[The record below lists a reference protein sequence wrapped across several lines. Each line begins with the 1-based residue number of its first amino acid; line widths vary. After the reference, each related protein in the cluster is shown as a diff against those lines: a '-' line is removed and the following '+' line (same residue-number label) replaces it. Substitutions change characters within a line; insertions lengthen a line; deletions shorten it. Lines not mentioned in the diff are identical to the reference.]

1 MCKFYI
7 QARSTCSLF
16 SPVSECASSTYSP
29 DIEVL
34 SGLCASVQY
43 SVRSCRSDIIV
54 GRVVCL
60 QSRKKWVGTSSSSH
74 FKKNEFKWKAIERMY
89 RNRNGEINSPFRT
102 TPSTYCDFM
111 LVFQLGRNS
120 TGIKYHLVGLVWFNV
135 LFTGLKSR
143 RKVCEFN

>member
-1 MCKFYI
+1 MSDCRSSIYI
-7 QARSTCSLF
+7 PSAPAFIL
-16 SPVSECASSTYSP
+16 VSYRNMQ
-29 DIEVL
+29 VL
-34 SGLCASVQY
+34 YTVQTLKSCLY
-43 SVRSCRSDIIV
+43 SVKSCRSNIIV

-74 FKKNEFKWKAIERMY
+74 FKRNEFKWKAIERMY

-111 LVFQLGRNS
+111 LVFQLWRNS
-120 TGIKYHLVGLVWFNV
+120 TGIKYHLVGLVWFNA
-135 LFTGLKSR
+135 LFTGLKSG